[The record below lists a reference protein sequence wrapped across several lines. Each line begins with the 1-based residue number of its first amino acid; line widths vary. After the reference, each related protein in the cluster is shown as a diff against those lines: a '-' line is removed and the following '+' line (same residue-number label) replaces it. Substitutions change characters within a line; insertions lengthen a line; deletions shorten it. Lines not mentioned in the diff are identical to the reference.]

1 MATRSLLDL
10 QFDLHCNT
18 VPSKKQPY
26 SLQHLCRKNII
37 VCIIKS
43 VGLFKVHKA
52 CAQLPIPKIIVNYLT
67 NSSTKDEHFDIKT
80 WSSLVELGYSGKC
93 LLYGELVLL
102 KCIDLRRTL
111 RILRNEAVQIK
122 KKWMKVDHENISK
135 AVVCFEANNVI
146 GAIFEPCPPSIKD
159 IVAQYSDM
167 DVQIEE
173 KYIWSVLG
181 QLCSALM
188 YLSKNGISHYKLCSK
203 MISVTSTWEVRVQNL
218 LMHYSINDSLTPLQE
233 DMYYGM
239 YLAPERI
246 EGRPCKEKQDTWL
259 IGCIAYELI
268 YKKTAFKVNQGM
280 SLFETLNN
288 IVKGCPPQHLFDLN
302 GYSNELINFTQACL
316 THLEQL
322 RPPLEKVH
330 LAIQNNISDQN

>member
-1 MATRSLLDL
+1 MATRRLLDL
-10 QFDLHCNT
+10 QFDLQCNT
-18 VPSKKQPY
+18 VTSKQQPF

-52 CAQLPIPKIIVNYLT
+52 CAQLPIPKIVASYLT
-67 NSSTKDEHFDIKT
+67 NSSSKDEHFDIKT

-93 LLYGELVLL
+93 LLYGELVVL
-102 KCIDLRRTL
+102 KCIDLRRTV
-111 RILRNEAVQIK
+111 RTLRNEAIQIK
-122 KKWMKVDHENISK
+122 EKWMKVDHENISK
-135 AVVCFEANNVI
+135 AIVCFEANNVI
-146 GAIFEPCPPSIKD
+146 GAIFEPCAPSVKD
-159 IVAQYSDM
+159 IVAQYSSM
-167 DVQIEE
+167 YEKIEE
-173 KYIWSVLG
+173 RNIWSVLG

-188 YLSKNGISHYKLCSK
+188 YLSENGISHYKLCSK
-203 MISVTSTWEVRVQNL
+203 MISVTSSWEVRIQNL

-246 EGRPCKEKQDTWL
+246 EGRSCKDKQDTWL
-259 IGCIAYELI
+259 IGCIAYEMI
-268 YKKTAFKVNQGM
+268 HKKTAFKVNEGM

-288 IVKGCPPQHLFDLN
+288 IVKGCPPPHLSDLN
-302 GYSNELINFTQACL
+302 GYSIELVNLTQACL

-322 RPPLEKVH
+322 RPSLDEVY
-330 LAIQNNISDQN
+330 LAIQNNIRAQN